1 MTRLGAEKVAL
12 IAALLS
18 LACSLRTCRRS
29 FSVRRGNQG
38 RDMRKLIVAVLA
50 TTTLAISAC
59 GGSPED
65 AQNQSASAN
74 TTEPATPAMSL
85 TRLDCG
91 TATIKDFDAFF
102 SDKPGLYEKG
112 PREVTDGCYLIRHGE
127 QTLLWDTSFPAK
139 LAGNEEDMGPLVAR
153 LSKTVTQQLGELGV
167 TPQDIDT
174 IGISHM
180 HSDHTGQAAEFPNAR
195 LIIGKGDFEQTRG
208 KNDPFGPW
216 RKDGANVTA
225 ATADVDVFG
234 DVSVVALHLP
244 GHTPDHMALLVKLP
258 SGPVLLSGDL
268 YHSREA
274 REKRGV
280 PPFNTNREQTQA
292 SSGKERS
299 DVRVSRP
306 PMVMPHRPR
315 LIE

>member
-1 MTRLGAEKVAL
+1 
-12 IAALLS
+12 
-18 LACSLRTCRRS
+18 
-29 FSVRRGNQG
+29 
-38 RDMRKLIVAVLA
+38 MRKMIVAVLGA
-50 TTTLAISAC
+50 TTLAISAC
-59 GGSPED
+59 GESPED

-74 TTEPATPAMSL
+74 TTEPATPALTL

-112 PREVTDGCYLIRHGE
+112 PREVSDGCYLIRHAE
-127 QTLLWDTSFPAK
+127 QTLLWDTSFPAT

-153 LSKTVTQQLGELGV
+153 LSKTVSQQLAELGV
-167 TPQDIDT
+167 KPQDID
-174 IGISHM
+174 IVGISHM

-208 KNDPFGPW
+208 KDDPFGPW

-234 DVSVVALHLP
+234 DGSVVALHLP

-258 SGPVLLSGDL
+258 SGSVLLSGDL

-280 PPFNTNREQTQA
+280 PPFNTSREQTLASMDKFEKVAKDTGARVVIQHEPRDIELLPAFPQA
-292 SSGKERS
+292 AE
-299 DVRVSRP
+299 
-306 PMVMPHRPR
+306 
-315 LIE
+315 

>member
-1 MTRLGAEKVAL
+1 
-12 IAALLS
+12 
-18 LACSLRTCRRS
+18 
-29 FSVRRGNQG
+29 
-38 RDMRKLIVAVLA
+38 MRKMIVAVLGA
-50 TTTLAISAC
+50 TTLAISAC
-59 GGSPED
+59 SGSPED

-74 TTEPATPAMSL
+74 TTEPATPALTL

-112 PREVTDGCYLIRHGE
+112 PREVSDGCYLIRHAE
-127 QTLLWDTSFPAK
+127 QTLLWDTSFPAT

-153 LSKTVTQQLGELGV
+153 LSKTVSQQLAELGV
-167 TPQDIDT
+167 KPQDID
-174 IGISHM
+174 IVGISHM

-208 KNDPFGPW
+208 KDDPFGPW

-234 DVSVVALHLP
+234 DGSVVALHLP

-280 PPFNTNREQTQA
+280 PPFNTSREQTLASMDKFEKVAKDTGARVVIQHEPRDIELLPAFPQA
-292 SSGKERS
+292 AE
-299 DVRVSRP
+299 
-306 PMVMPHRPR
+306 
-315 LIE
+315 